1 MMQQQRCSSRR
12 KLKAPAIK
20 LYLSIAELMAAAEP
34 RGILIRLLLTG
45 DSDVGKSSILQRFS
59 NDTFHASPTPTP
71 VKDFQIKRIEI
82 DGCSCELHVIAAAA
96 HEEMQIGDEQG
107 FERVCSKYL
116 RGAMGVAVVY
126 DITSE
131 ASFASACE
139 RMSYTRQVLVAV

>member
-1 MMQQQRCSSRR
+1 
-12 KLKAPAIK
+12 
-20 LYLSIAELMAAAEP
+20 MAAAEP
-34 RGILIRLLLTG
+34 RGILIRLLLIG
-45 DSDVGKSSILQRFS
+45 DSDVGKNSILQRFY

-96 HEEMQIGDEQG
+96 HEATQIRAEQG
-107 FERVCSKYL
+107 FGRVCSKYL

-131 ASFASACE
+131 ASFASARE